1 MSNPTG
7 NLKEDIEKMIRL
19 ELIEN
24 KIYKN
29 KFEWMLDDIRIEK
42 IISSQ
47 FRPSKIFFWG
57 FSSTRS

>member
-7 NLKEDIEKMIRL
+7 NLKENIEKMIRL
-19 ELIEN
+19 ELIEH

-47 FRPSKIFFWG
+47 FRPSKILF
-57 FSSTRS
+57 